1 MSFPLTPHRKE
12 GKMMNEVSIRTEYIK
27 LDTFMKLA
35 NCISTGGSAKML
47 IAEGMVKVNGE
58 NEERRGRKL
67 YPGDTVEVEGEG
79 SFKVTRED

>member
-1 MSFPLTPHRKE
+1 
-12 GKMMNEVSIRTEYIK
+12 MMNEVSIRTEYIK

>member
-1 MSFPLTPHRKE
+1 
-12 GKMMNEVSIRTEYIK
+12 MMNEVSIRTEYIK

-47 IAEGMVKVNGE
+47 IADGMVKVNGE